1 MKEAAGEAN
10 MTTITIMLIGAIAA
24 VAIPM
29 VQKTMKNA
37 QFKTQCMACGGYMW
51 DRYCLDYGDMI
62 IDPSKNCEYVT
73 GEYDG
78 MMLD

>member
-29 VQKTMKNA
+29 INRTMSTARKRA
-37 QFKTQCMACGGYMW
+37 QCISCGGYVW
-51 DRYCLDYGDMI
+51 DRYCVDFSETI
-62 IDPSKNCEYVT
+62 IDPGTCEYVN
-73 GEYDG
+73 GEYDD
-78 MMLD
+78 MLIY